1 MYDTLAILLCDT
13 YKTCH
18 NRMFPNKLTKLVS
31 YWISKK
37 IYVEISRSYGI
48 LWTSSIY

>member
-31 YWISKK
+31 YWTFQ
-37 IYVEISRSYGI
+37 ED
-48 LWTSSIY
+48 LC